1 MIRFILAD
9 LRRFKSGALAV
20 VVLIALSVALS
31 VTVTLQERAVR
42 LGSARAA
49 EKFDLLVGAAGS
61 ETQLALSAVFL
72 QPSPLPLMSGGV
84 LARSSIASSAVATPC
99 TSHPARPRI
108 ASRRARWS
116 SLSSTTST
124 LTGADSAVPFTRR
137 TPDARPR
144 SLR

>member
-9 LRRFKSGALAV
+9 LNRFKAGAIAV

-49 EKFDLLVGAAGS
+49 EKFDLLIGGAGS

-72 QPSPLPLMSGGV
+72 QPAPLPLISGKT
-84 LARSSIASSAVATPC
+84 LAALGDDPRVALAAP
-99 TSHPARPRI
+99 
-108 ASRRARWS
+108 
-116 SLSSTTST
+116 
-124 LTGADSAVPFTRR
+124 V
-137 TPDARPR
+137 
-144 SLR
+144 

>member
-1 MIRFILAD
+1 MILFILAD
-9 LRRFKSGALAV
+9 LRRFWSGALAV

-72 QPSPLPLMSGGV
+72 QPAPLPLMEG
-84 LARSSIASSAVATPC
+84 
-99 TSHPARPRI
+99 
-108 ASRRARWS
+108 
-116 SLSSTTST
+116 
-124 LTGADSAVPFTRR
+124 
-137 TPDARPR
+137 
-144 SLR
+144 